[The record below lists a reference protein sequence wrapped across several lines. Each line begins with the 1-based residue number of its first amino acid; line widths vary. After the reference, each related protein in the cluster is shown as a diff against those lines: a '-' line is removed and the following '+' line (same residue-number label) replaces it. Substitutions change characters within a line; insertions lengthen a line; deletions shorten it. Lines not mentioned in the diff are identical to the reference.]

1 MAGMLTMLRNFLS
14 ARRFNRNLLTHF
26 LVPGIVCAVL
36 WLFTALAW
44 SILWPETE
52 PPAPPFAVRI
62 YCGLVMALYFCT
74 AVSCIRRRFSIPL
87 PAVWIAAAVGAVIG
101 AVMGRTSWEAAFN
114 MLGLAVCIVVSC
126 WTRNPLL
133 SLLKVAAWF
142 ALCFTLVF
150 ALTFMGLGFYSM
162 LYFAAGVILPR
173 MFVTGMAYL
182 LAPWLFLGGLPFG
195 DENFRA

>member
-1 MAGMLTMLRNFLS
+1 MLTMVRNFLS

-26 LVPGIVCAVL
+26 LVPGIVCAAL

-44 SILWPETE
+44 GVLWPETE
-52 PPAPPFAVRI
+52 PPAPPIVVRI
-62 YCGLVMALYFCT
+62 YCGLVMALFFAT
-74 AVSCIRRRFSIPL
+74 AASCIRRRFGVPL

-101 AVMGRTSWEAAFN
+101 GITGKTSWELMFN
-114 MLGLAVCIVVSC
+114 LLALAVCVVVSC

-133 SLLKVAAWF
+133 SLVKVAAWF
-142 ALCFTLVF
+142 ALCFILVF
-150 ALTFMGLGFYSM
+150 MLTLLGLGFYSM
-162 LYFAAGVILPR
+162 LYITVGVLLPR

-195 DENFRA
+195 DEDFRA